1 MDDTRGKAAMEKL
14 TGVTGG
20 SLRQQPEVL
29 TEPCIVTEIVR
40 NQACRKEVDVCVEES
55 VNLLLD
61 GRRIASLTMTPAD
74 LEAFA
79 YGYLVCEGLAKSA
92 ADVSRVEVRWPNVDV
107 SMASLPPDDVGLWME
122 IRSSGC
128 VGVRSSW
135 ADLSGPVK
143 SDLTVDI
150 ATVYDSM
157 GLINDLASLWRQTGG
172 AHCSVICDH
181 IGGLVAY
188 AEDIGRHSS
197 IDKAVGKALMD
208 GRDLS
213 GCYLISTG
221 RMPAGMVAKAYRAG
235 LPMIVSNTAPLT
247 SGVEVARRLGMTL
260 ACFARPPRMTVY
272 SGLER
277 ITGIKGDI

>member
-1 MDDTRGKAAMEKL
+1 MEKPM
-14 TGVTGG
+14 VEASG
-20 SLRQQPEVL
+20 SVRQQPEGL
-29 TEPCIVTEIVR
+29 TEPCTVTEIVR
-40 NQACRKEVDVCVEES
+40 SLACRKEVEVCVEES
-55 VNLLLD
+55 VNLLID

-79 YGYLVCEGLAKSA
+79 YGYLVCEGFAKSA
-92 ADVSRVEVRWPNVDV
+92 TDLSRVEVRWPNVEV
-107 SMASLPPDDVGLWME
+107 SMASLPPEDVGLWME

-135 ADLSGPVK
+135 SDLTGPVR
-143 SDLTVDI
+143 SSLTVDI
-150 ATVYDSM
+150 STVYASM

-181 IGGLVAY
+181 IGGLVSY

-213 GCYLISTG
+213 DCYLLSTG

-247 SGVEVARRLGMTL
+247 SGVEIARRLGMTL
-260 ACFARPPRMTVY
+260 VCFARPPRMTVY

-277 ITGIKGDI
+277 IYGIKG